1 MESWGGT
8 TYLVAGALCDAMPAD
23 VLAQYGCGFT
33 PWSGL
38 KVRPELVNAFEAGDK
53 RAMFYSTGFTNSVE
67 DLDSYT
73 TEGYVC
79 TKFRYVM
86 ESNYDND
93 PEVGPVVMSTG
104 GMNDADYP
112 VFRLAD
118 TYLMLAECEKRGATG
133 CDGLKYLNLVRK
145 RAGMPEVSDYSLTD
159 VLTER
164 QCELY

>member
-1 MESWGGT
+1 
-8 TYLVAGALCDAMPAD
+8 
-23 VLAQYGCGFT
+23 
-33 PWSGL
+33 
-38 KVRPELVNAFEAGDK
+38 
-53 RAMFYSTGFTNSVE
+53 MFYSTGFTNSVE
-67 DLDSYT
+67 DLDTYT

-118 TYLMLAECEKRGATG
+118 TYLMLAECELKGVKD
-133 CDGLKYLNLVRK
+133 CNGLKYYNDVRK
-145 RAGMPEVSDYSLTD
+145 RAGLATVGSYSPPTSSTSASASSTGRATAAPTSSASASSPAANTSGAGRAANPQALPSPPSATS
-159 VLTER
+159 TASPTST
-164 QCELY
+164 